1 MSLNAAGL
9 APLNQSYGVINMA
22 TGNYT
27 GDGSGSIQVF
37 VGFTPRMV
45 KVYDITDVTTWEWV
59 DGMPSTN
66 TVKTV
71 TGGTVTV
78 DTNSLIVTNGTS
90 YSITENS
97 AEEGS
102 TPGTGAAGDGQTSDI
117 TITAEYPTL
126 GTAQLTFGSGLNT
139 SAKVYA
145 FVAMG

>member
-1 MSLNAAGL
+1 MSLNTAGL

-37 VGFTPRMV
+37 VGFTPRLV
-45 KVYDITDVTTWEWV
+45 TVYDITDVTKWEWI
-59 DGMPSTN
+59 DGMPSTD
-66 TVKTV
+66 TIKTV
-71 TGGTVTV
+71 TAGTFTV
-78 DTNSLIVTNGTS
+78 DTSSLIVTNGTS

-102 TPGTGAAGDGQTSDI
+102 TPGTGQVGDGQTTDI
-117 TITAEYPTL
+117 TITAEYPAL

-145 FVAMG
+145 FVVMG